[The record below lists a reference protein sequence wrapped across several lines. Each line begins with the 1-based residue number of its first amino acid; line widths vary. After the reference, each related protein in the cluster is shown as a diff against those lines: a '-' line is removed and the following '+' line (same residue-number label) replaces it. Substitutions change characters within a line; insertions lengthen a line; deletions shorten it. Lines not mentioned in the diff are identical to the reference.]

1 MSEVRLQER
10 VGFWDVVKSVLAA
23 FFGVQ
28 SARNRERDF
37 RYGKPIHFILV
48 GLLATLLFVLTVYGV
63 VRLILWLAGVS

>member
-28 SARNRERDF
+28 SGRNRERDF